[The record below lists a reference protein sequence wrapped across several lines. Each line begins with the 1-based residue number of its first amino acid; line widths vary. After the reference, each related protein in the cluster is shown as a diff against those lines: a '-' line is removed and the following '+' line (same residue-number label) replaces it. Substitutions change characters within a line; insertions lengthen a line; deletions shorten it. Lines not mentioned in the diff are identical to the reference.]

1 MKFLYALVPLALIF
15 VTALSAGIY
24 DLDNTAVLRDLESDG
39 LYFEG
44 RGSTERLKISSS
56 GGSTSFYW
64 WVDRDSCRGIL
75 DIISGTIFV
84 SSG

>member
-1 MKFLYALVPLALIF
+1 MVLIF
-15 VTALSAGIY
+15 VTSLAADIY
-24 DLDNTAVLRDLESDG
+24 DLDNTSVLRDLESDG
-39 LYFEG
+39 LFFEG
-44 RGSTERLKISSS
+44 KGSTERMKIASS

-75 DIISGTIFV
+75 DITSGTIFV